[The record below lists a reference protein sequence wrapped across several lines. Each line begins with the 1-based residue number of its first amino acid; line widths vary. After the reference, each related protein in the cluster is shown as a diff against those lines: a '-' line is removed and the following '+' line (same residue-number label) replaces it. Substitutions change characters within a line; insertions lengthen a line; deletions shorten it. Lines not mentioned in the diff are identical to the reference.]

1 VGGATPPKCKTECG
15 STSQLVQAMAFWW
28 WQRRSRRLETR
39 AEAPPMNIPKIA
51 LLVVIGIMILVASF
65 YLSLTIL
72 TLLD

>member
-1 VGGATPPKCKTECG
+1 
-15 STSQLVQAMAFWW
+15 
-28 WQRRSRRLETR
+28 
-39 AEAPPMNIPKIA
+39 MNIPKIA